1 MKTLLLIAA
10 VAASWTAGD
19 AMAGQAAMA
28 KAPQAL
34 VQAKVL
40 RPGDLVGLSP
50 QPEPP
55 SARKRPLP
63 AGSLVGL
70 NPQPDPPSM
79 GGISPKR
86 R

>member
-10 VAASWTAGD
+10 VAASWMAGD
-19 AMAGQAAMA
+19 AMAGQAVIA
-28 KAPQAL
+28 KAPQPI
-34 VQAKVL
+34 VQGKVL
-40 RPGDLVGLSP
+40 RPGDLVGLNP

-55 SARKRPLP
+55 SARKRGLP

-70 NPQPDPPSM
+70 NPQPEPPSM
-79 GGISPKR
+79 DGILAKR